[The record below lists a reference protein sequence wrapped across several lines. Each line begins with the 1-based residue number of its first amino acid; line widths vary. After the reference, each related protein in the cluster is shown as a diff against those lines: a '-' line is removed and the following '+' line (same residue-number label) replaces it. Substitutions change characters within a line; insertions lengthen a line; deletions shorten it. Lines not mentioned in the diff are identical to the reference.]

1 MGGGGSWPINRGDE
15 AGGGDSTVLKPSGI
29 ILRQTP
35 SLNELPVMFQ
45 KLLWN
50 SSTQLLGAVLVSA
63 RHPPVLDQS
72 SGLLRGRR
80 PHSPQTTEADH
91 VLAYPSVQSAGT
103 PELLVVVVADSG
115 RCDED
120 VL

>member
-1 MGGGGSWPINRGDE
+1 M
-15 AGGGDSTVLKPSGI
+15 LKPSGI

-35 SLNELPVMFQ
+35 SLNVNELPVMFQ
-45 KLLWN
+45 KLLRN

-80 PHSPQTTEADH
+80 PHPPQTTAADH
-91 VLAYPSVQSAGT
+91 VLAYPSVQSVGT
-103 PELLVVVVADSG
+103 PELLVVADSG